1 MVGAEAHEAH
11 YGEPDRDDF
20 RDDFAGRDGQV
31 DGHADEPVT
40 CKGRHQLMNED
51 GRECGGQGDVQR
63 IPLRKIWCHCG
74 VTHLVFA
81 KARASSLYAPVSN
94 VPPSVVC

>member
-1 MVGAEAHEAH
+1 
-11 YGEPDRDDF
+11 
-20 RDDFAGRDGQV
+20 
-31 DGHADEPVT
+31 
-40 CKGRHQLMNED
+40 MNED